1 MTSLTLREIGVTNN
15 VGDDHDVLELFAA
28 CRESVVQV
36 AVSHLL
42 PDHVAVT
49 TRNGFVELIDT
60 ATGEFRL
67 FLTYLDR
74 IPLDASLRC
83 FSLVPSLYAASQ
95 QHHHRPHQHN
105 LLYSL
110 SYSNE
115 LLLGNVETGAVR
127 VFATCESRPSV
138 VECDGDYIIC
148 GEGTGQVTVWRTSVE
163 EEWDA
168 RYASSSG
175 ASTFLLPPLW
185 KACLFDSTVVCANL
199 YRDQLVCCSADYRCV
214 VTCVEDGVVRA
225 ILPLDLDQAV
235 GVFALTMPSTASLL
249 HKSLVVCLTSR
260 VSVFTSRPTRDT
272 AGSAQLSPSSVPT
285 AEHLECWTRQG
296 DCVVGREEV
305 ACASCLGGYL
315 AAGTISGLVLLYSC
329 DAAESLVKELVRF
342 NVGYGV
348 TGMQLFP
355 NDTLLV
361 VTSVGDVWRWPL
373 CDLLCDANASGAEGE
388 KDETTEAEPTAAAHQ
403 PPLPFAAPRVPAAPS
418 PQGKALHTEP
428 RVPTTPHEVSYTQE
442 GDTEDRSFSAH
453 NTSTLAHTPQRERE
467 GTAKVEELVTA
478 VCVGADVSLVGARSD
493 AEEQGTPSVHLSTA
507 SASLRALSASS
518 EDDGDEDHLDERGN
532 DNTDMDARRAEPATV
547 SCLPPPPPLASPA
560 VSDKSEE
567 KRGVGGVARCA
578 TESQRRTLY
587 DPEHST
593 EEVEVMDVDVPSSA
607 AGNSADLS
615 HNGLRIVVSPPST
628 ANTTTH
634 HDAALE
640 NSGGDVPEVAAR
652 GSAAGAAAVA
662 AKEGTISAKHM
673 QSFQS
678 NHGDLRDTV
687 SVTQGTVH
695 TSPGIASRQGTGM
708 KAAVDDLELEFA
720 HAMKRLLGPSVG
732 VEGLRKDRRMNPRK
746 VAGVLANL
754 TNQQAAAASGKGL
767 SHEAP
772 SQPRALEGPNSTKL
786 LEEKRA
792 TLEAAAFD
800 FDAYRH
806 AHRLEV
812 DALQY
817 HHPVRAPTY
826 TLQDRVFDAVEPTGR
841 LCDKEAGRATGAA
854 GNAAVTLPA
863 APEDELRDVTYG
875 KVKWTLDP
883 HIAEERRR
891 GGPEMAQHHCDD
903 LILSTPYPAK
913 TAVLFAEEA
922 ALMPSTVWE
931 EVLLLPLPLPPAP
944 SVF

>member
-1 MTSLTLREIGVTNN
+1 MTSLTLREIGVINN
-15 VGDDHDVLELFAA
+15 VAEDHDVLELFAA
-28 CRESVVQV
+28 CRESVVHV
-36 AVSHLL
+36 AASHLL

-83 FSLVPSLYAASQ
+83 FSLVPSLHAASP
-95 QHHHRPHQHN
+95 QHHHRHRQHH

-138 VECDGDYIIC
+138 VQCDGDYIIC
-148 GEGTGQVTVWRTSVE
+148 GEGTGQVTVWRTTVE

-168 RYASSSG
+168 RYASCSA
-175 ASTFLLPPLW
+175 ASTSLLPPLW
-185 KACLFDSTVVCANL
+185 KTRLFDSTVVCANL
-199 YRDQLVCCSADYRCV
+199 HRDQLVCCSADYRCV
-214 VTCVEDGVVRA
+214 VACAEDGVVRA
-225 ILPLDLDQAV
+225 TLPLDLDQAV
-235 GVFALTMPSTASLL
+235 AVFALTMPSMTSLL
-249 HKSLVVCLTSR
+249 HKSLVVCFTSR
-260 VSVFTSRPTRDT
+260 ISIFTSRPARGT
-272 AGSAQLSPSSVPT
+272 AASAQLSLSSVPT

-315 AAGTISGLVLLYSC
+315 AAGTISGLVLLYFC
-329 DAAESLVKELVRF
+329 GAAESLVKELVRF

-348 TGMQLFP
+348 TGMQLLP

-373 CDLLCDANASGAEGE
+373 CDLLRNADASGAEGE
-388 KDETTEAEPTAAAHQ
+388 KDEATEAEPTAAAHQ
-403 PPLPFAAPRVPAAPS
+403 PPLPLAAPRVPAAPS
-418 PQGKALHTEP
+418 PQDKTLHTEP
-428 RVPTTPHEVSYTQE
+428 RVPATPEEVSYTQE

-453 NTSTLAHTPQRERE
+453 DTSTLAHTPQRERE
-467 GTAKVEELVTA
+467 ATARVEEIVTA
-478 VCVGADVSLVGARSD
+478 VRVGADVPLVGARSD

-518 EDDGDEDHLDERGN
+518 ENDGDEDHPDERGN

-547 SCLPPPPPLASPA
+547 SCLPPPPPLASPT
-560 VSDKSEE
+560 VSDKFEE
-567 KRGVGGVARCA
+567 KRGVGGVTRCA
-578 TESQRRTLY
+578 TEFQRRTLY
-587 DPEHST
+587 DPEQST
-593 EEVEVMDVDVPSSA
+593 EEPGVVDMGVPSSA

-615 HNGLRIVVSPPST
+615 HDGLRIAVSPPST
-628 ANTTTH
+628 ADNTAH
-634 HDAALE
+634 HDAVLE
-640 NSGGDVPEVAAR
+640 DSGADVPEVAAR

-662 AKEGTISAKHM
+662 AKEGTISDKHI
-673 QSFQS
+673 QPFQR
-678 NHGDLRDTV
+678 NHGDLSDTADV
-687 SVTQGTVH
+687 AQGTAH
-695 TSPGIASRQGTGM
+695 SSPGITSRQGTGM
-708 KAAVDDLELEFA
+708 KAAVDDLEHEFA
-720 HAMKRLLGPSVG
+720 HAMKRLLGPTVG

-754 TNQQAAAASGKGL
+754 TNQQAAAAGAKGL
-767 SHEAP
+767 SYEAP

-786 LEEKRA
+786 LEEKRT
-792 TLEAAAFD
+792 TLEAAVFD
-800 FDAYRH
+800 FEAYRQ

-817 HHPVRAPTY
+817 HHPVPAPTY
-826 TLQDRVFDAVEPTGR
+826 TLQDRVFDAVESAGR

-854 GNAAVTLPA
+854 GNAAATLPA

-883 HIAEERRR
+883 QIAEERRR
-891 GGPEMAQHHCDD
+891 GGPEMAQHHCDH
-903 LILSTPYPAK
+903 LIFSTPYPAK
-913 TAVLFAEEA
+913 ATVLFAEEA
-922 ALMPSTVWE
+922 PLMPSTAWE